1 MSLSDLSVR
10 VHSSQSGLFAGLD
23 DVIRSFARPPLW
35 ITLGWYDFTLRYRR
49 TYLGPLWEILV
60 VGIWIAG
67 LGLLFGRLLGHSA
80 EDYLVYLSVGV
91 ILWSYISSTLTTGAA
106 VFVSNSRAI
115 SSINNPLFTYV
126 LRNAVE
132 HWAKMVVHSLVLL
145 GVLVFSDVQL
155 GWGSLLA
162 VPGLLLLFLGSMAA
176 VPLLGFAGARYRDLT
191 HMIRAGMRFL
201 FFATPVFWYADGLG
215 DRDFLA
221 LLNPFTHYLELVRA
235 PLTGE
240 TASALSWAVVL
251 ALNALGLVLFAAT
264 YNSFRRRLAI
274 WIG

>member
-1 MSLSDLSVR
+1 MRNLSVR
-10 VHSSQSGLFAGLD
+10 VHSSQSGFLAGLR
-23 DVIRSFARPPLW
+23 DVVRSFASPPLW

-49 TYLGPLWEILV
+49 TYFGPLWEILV

-67 LGLLFGRLLGHSA
+67 LGLLFGRLLGGSR
-80 EDYLVYLSVGV
+80 ENYLVYLTIGV

-106 VFVSNSRAI
+106 VFVANARAI

-132 HWAKMVVHSLVLL
+132 HWAKMAVHLLILIGVFVL
-145 GVLVFSDVQL
+145 SDVQL
-155 GWGSLLA
+155 GWQALLA
-162 VPGLLLLFLGSMAA
+162 FPGLLLLFLGSLVA

-201 FFATPVFWYADGLG
+201 FFATPVFWYVDDLD
-215 DRDFLA
+215 DRKFLA
-221 LLNPFTHYLELVRA
+221 LANPFTHYLEIVRA
-235 PLTGE
+235 PLIGE
-240 TASALSWAVVL
+240 TASMLSWSLVL
-251 ALNALGLVLFAAT
+251 AIDAVGLVLLAAT
-264 YNSFRRRLAI
+264 YNSYRRRLAI

>member
-1 MSLSDLSVR
+1 ME
-10 VHSSQSGLFAGLD
+10 
-23 DVIRSFARPPLW
+23 DVVRSFASPQLW

-49 TYLGPLWEILV
+49 TYFGPLWEILV

-67 LGLLFGRLLGHSA
+67 LGLLFGRLLGDPDES
-80 EDYLVYLSVGV
+80 YLAYLTVGV

-106 VFVSNSRAI
+106 VFVANARAI

-132 HWAKMVVHSLVLL
+132 HLAKMAVHSLILIA
-145 GVLVFSDVQL
+145 VLVWAEVEL
-155 GWGSLLA
+155 GWQALM
-162 VPGLLLLFLGSMAA
+162 VIPGLLLLFLGSLVA

-201 FFATPVFWYADGLG
+201 FFATPVFWYVDGLD
-215 DRDFLA
+215 DRKFLA
-221 LLNPFTHYLELVRA
+221 LANPFTHYLEIVRA

-240 TASALSWAVVL
+240 TASMFSWSLVL
-251 ALNALGLVLFAAT
+251 AIDAVGLVLLAAT

>member
-1 MSLSDLSVR
+1 MRGLSVR
-10 VHSSQSGLFAGLD
+10 VSSSQSGFLVGLED
-23 DVIRSFARPPLW
+23 IVRSFASPPLW

-49 TYLGPLWEILV
+49 TYLGPLWELLV
-60 VGIWIAG
+60 VGVWIAG
-67 LGLLFGRLLGHSA
+67 LGLLFGRLLDA
-80 EDYLVYLSVGV
+80 DENYLVYLSIGV
-91 ILWSYISSTLTTGAA
+91 ILWSYISSTLTTGAT
-106 VFVSNSRAI
+106 VFLSNARAI

-132 HWAKMVVHSLVLL
+132 HWAKMVVHSLILI
-145 GVLVFSDVQL
+145 GVLVWSREQL
-155 GWGSLLA
+155 GWQTLLA
-162 VPGLLLLFLGSMAA
+162 VPGLLLLFLGSLVA

-201 FFATPVFWYADGLG
+201 FFATPVFWYVDGLG
-215 DRDFLA
+215 DREFLA

-240 TASALSWAVVL
+240 TASVLSWSIVL
-251 ALNALGLVLFAAT
+251 AIDIIGLTLLAAT
-264 YNSFRRRLAI
+264 YSSFRLRLAI

>member
-1 MSLSDLSVR
+1 MRVLSVQ
-10 VHSSQSGLFAGLD
+10 VHSSRSGFLAGLD
-23 DVIRSFARPPLW
+23 DVVQSFASPPLW

-49 TYLGPLWEILV
+49 TYLGPLWELLV
-60 VGIWIAG
+60 VGVWIAG
-67 LGLLFGRLLGHSA
+67 LGLLFGKLLGHSA
-80 EDYLVYLSVGV
+80 DNYLVYLSVGV

-132 HWAKMVVHSLVLL
+132 HWAKMVVHSLILVAVMVWS
-145 GVLVFSDVQL
+145 GVGL
-155 GWGSLLA
+155 GWQTLLA
-162 VPGLLLLFLGSMAA
+162 VPGLLLLVLGSLVA

-201 FFATPVFWYADGLG
+201 FFATPVFWYAEGLG
-215 DRDFLA
+215 NRDFLA
-221 LLNPFTHYLELVRA
+221 LLNPFTHYLEVVRA

-240 TASALSWAVVL
+240 PVSALSWAVVL
-251 ALNALGLVLFAAT
+251 ALDAIGLALFAAT
-264 YNSFRRRLAI
+264 YSPLRRRLAI